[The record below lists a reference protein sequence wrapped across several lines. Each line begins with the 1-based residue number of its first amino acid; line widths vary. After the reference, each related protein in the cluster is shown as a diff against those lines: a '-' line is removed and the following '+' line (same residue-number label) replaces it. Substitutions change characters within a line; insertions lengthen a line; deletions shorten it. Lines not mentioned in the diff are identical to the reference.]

1 LVGARKRLAPR
12 QELAREYGAPGSRRA
27 CGLELIAVA
36 VGLDPPNSREHQPR
50 QTSPLDI
57 PPNDAHQFIRRCDM
71 TTAIDGA
78 LGSSLTR
85 IELQTF
91 SAESDRVRLSEVA
104 VKAFLALAK
113 AWELSNGEAS
123 ALLGVSPSTLDR
135 MKRGYRPTLS
145 QDQLTR
151 VSALVGIYKGLHLL
165 FVDETADEWTRL
177 PNRGP
182 LFDRETPIQA
192 MIEGGIPRMLDVR
205 SYIDAVR
212 GGL

>member
-1 LVGARKRLAPR
+1 
-12 QELAREYGAPGSRRA
+12 
-27 CGLELIAVA
+27 
-36 VGLDPPNSREHQPR
+36 
-50 QTSPLDI
+50 
-57 PPNDAHQFIRRCDM
+57 M

-91 SAESDRVRLSEVA
+91 SAESDRARLSEVA
-104 VKAFLALAK
+104 IKAFLALMK
-113 AWELSNGEAS
+113 AWALSNAEAS
-123 ALLGVSPSTLDR
+123 GLLGVSASSLDR
-135 MKRGYRPTLS
+135 IKRGYRPTLS

-165 FVDETADEWTRL
+165 FSDSTSDDWVRR

-182 LFDRETPIQA
+182 LFNRQTPIQS

-205 SYIDAVR
+205 RYIDAVR